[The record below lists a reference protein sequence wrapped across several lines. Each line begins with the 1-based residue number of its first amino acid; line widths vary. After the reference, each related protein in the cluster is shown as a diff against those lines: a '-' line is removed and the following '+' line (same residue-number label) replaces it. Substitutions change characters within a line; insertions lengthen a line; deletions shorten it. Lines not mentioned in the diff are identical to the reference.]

1 MSDSPE
7 GSAVVTIDQIY
18 AEVRV
23 VSDQLIKL
31 TERFEQLDELKKRV
45 EKVEEKL
52 EESQRGQWQVPVAWT
67 SGAAGVAAAVWQ
79 AMHPGR

>member
-18 AEVRV
+18 AEVRA

-45 EKVEEKL
+45 EKL
-52 EESQRGQWQVPVAWT
+52 EEAQRGQWQVPVAWT
-67 SGAAGVAAAVWQ
+67 TAAAGAAATVWQ
-79 AMHPGR
+79 AMHPGH